1 MDQSSNKH
9 HHLTLLEAQQNK
21 TDEVHRKLNIFHKTS
36 EKLKGAEYLNFC
48 KEMAS
53 NTFEENFSYNVNDII
68 NLSKLH
74 ILYGFIMMLFIKL
87 LFRRYIFFY
96 IRCR

>member
-53 NTFEENFSYNVNDII
+53 RKFDENFSYNVIDII
-68 NLSKLH
+68 NLSELH
-74 ILYGFIMMLFIKL
+74 ILLYGFIMMLFIKL
-87 LFRRYIFFY
+87 LLRRYIFC
-96 IRCR
+96 I